1 MNTACGSVSHG
12 FGQLTWKR
20 QVVQRAVF
28 RSPQLVV
35 RLLVMPR
42 CVHREPPHFH
52 SPRPFTC
59 LSSVPARRLALG
71 YYVSQ
76 LAAALTAALPGA
88 FTFTEPAAAAGKCPG
103 GADPRAEALTPLPA
117 PKLHVSAVA
126 ARRQDP
132 AARDLLER
140 AWALCLKHGVATDA
154 AAAWDATVAPALQV
168 IQAVCLGRNPN
179 PKP

>member
-1 MNTACGSVSHG
+1 M
-12 FGQLTWKR
+12 L
-20 QVVQRAVF
+20 
-28 RSPQLVV
+28 
-35 RLLVMPR
+35 
-42 CVHREPPHFH
+42 
-52 SPRPFTC
+52 SPRALTSLYAFSKCGGVCTESHRTFT
-59 LSSVPARRLALG
+59 LPALPHASALHATRRLALG

-88 FTFTEPAAAAGKCPG
+88 FTFHEPAAAAGECPG

-126 ARRQDP
+126 ARRHDP

-168 IQAVCLGRNPN
+168 ILAVCLGTNPN

>member
-1 MNTACGSVSHG
+1 MIDTACGSVSPG
-12 FGQLTWKR
+12 FGQLTCKR
-20 QVVQRAVF
+20 QVLQRAVF
-28 RSPQLVV
+28 KSPQLVV
-35 RLLVMPR
+35 GRLECRGVYTESQCTLTFPAL
-42 CVHREPPHFH
+42 PH
-52 SPRPFTC
+52 
-59 LSSVPARRLALG
+59 ARRLALG

-88 FTFTEPAAAAGKCPG
+88 FTFTEPAAAAGECPG

-168 IQAVCLGRNPN
+168 IQAVCLGTNPN
-179 PKP
+179 PRP